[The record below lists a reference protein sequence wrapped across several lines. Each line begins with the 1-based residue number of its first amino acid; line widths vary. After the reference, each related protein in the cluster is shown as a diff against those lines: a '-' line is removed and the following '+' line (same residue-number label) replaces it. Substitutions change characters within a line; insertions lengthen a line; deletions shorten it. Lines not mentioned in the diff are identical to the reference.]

1 MEEIK
6 FYTAT
11 EAAKIMGIM
20 PRTVWQYIKDGKL
33 SARKIG
39 RSWKITPEC
48 LKEFIEGKQA
58 EPTRPIKEI
67 REIREVQADKNEIR
81 FNLEDG
87 IITIYYADLDGL
99 EQGRAQAKTWL
110 K

>member
-1 MEEIK
+1 MKELK
-6 FYTAT
+6 YFTAT
-11 EAAKIMGIM
+11 EAAEMLGVM
-20 PRTVWQYIKDGKL
+20 PRTVWQYIKEGKIT
-33 SARKIG
+33 ARKIG
-39 RSWKITPEC
+39 RSWKITPES

-58 EPTRPIKEI
+58 EPTLPIKEI

-87 IITIYYADLDGL
+87 IITIYYADLNGL